1 MHEKKNLGK
10 CKHKTQS
17 LFPTESPGER
27 KYASSFFNS
36 RNFLTLV
43 LKYINFHGTYRIFPQ
58 LSQENIVKVA
68 DVGVS
73 KEAKAITGTMT
84 GTPMYLAPEVIKSSL
99 YDYKADIYSLGIML
113 WEMWYGNRALL
124 DVVGNVQEFFEK
136 VGEGVRPTHVRG
148 SKKPPL
154 GLHDLMQRC
163 WDEKPDNRPNASECY
178 KKLTKLYQE
187 FGAPPS

>member
-1 MHEKKNLGK
+1 MCQKNVYL
-10 CKHKTQS
+10 
-17 LFPTESPGER
+17 
-27 KYASSFFNS
+27 
-36 RNFLTLV
+36 
-43 LKYINFHGTYRIFPQ
+43 IFPQ

-84 GTPMYLAPEVIKSSL
+84 GTPVYLAPEVINSCL

-124 DVVGNVQEFFEK
+124 DVGGDVYEFFEK
-136 VGEGVRPTHVRG
+136 VVGGARPTHVEG
-148 SKKPPL
+148 LKKPPA

-163 WDEKPDNRPNASECY
+163 WDEKPDNRPDARKCCER
-178 KKLTKLYQE
+178 LTQLSQE
-187 FGAPPS
+187 VSAPSS

>member
-1 MHEKKNLGK
+1 MCLKNVYL
-10 CKHKTQS
+10 
-17 LFPTESPGER
+17 
-27 KYASSFFNS
+27 
-36 RNFLTLV
+36 
-43 LKYINFHGTYRIFPQ
+43 IFSQ

-73 KEAKAITGTMT
+73 KEAKAITGTLA
-84 GTPMYLAPEVIKSSL
+84 GTPVYLAPEVINSCL

-148 SKKPPL
+148 SKKPPP

-163 WDEKPDNRPNASECY
+163 WDEKPDNRPDARECCER
-178 KKLTKLYQE
+178 LTQLSQE
-187 FGAPPS
+187 VSAPSP

>member
-1 MHEKKNLGK
+1 MCQKNVYL
-10 CKHKTQS
+10 
-17 LFPTESPGER
+17 
-27 KYASSFFNS
+27 
-36 RNFLTLV
+36 
-43 LKYINFHGTYRIFPQ
+43 IFPQ

-73 KEAKAITGTMT
+73 KEAKAITGTLA
-84 GTPMYLAPEVIKSSL
+84 GTPVYLAPEVINSCL

-148 SKKPPL
+148 SKKPPP

-163 WDEKPDNRPNASECY
+163 WDEKPDNRPDARECCER
-178 KKLTKLYQE
+178 LTQLSQE
-187 FGAPPS
+187 VSAPSP